1 MSEGFSAPPPP
12 PSGPP
17 PARVRPA
24 TVTAASWLLVI
35 VAVIAAV
42 YLIASVSAISD
53 YNAAFEE
60 AFAGTESEDFAGV
73 AAIIAAI
80 FTGGLYLLVA
90 VTLAILAIFNNQGR
104 NPARI
109 VTWIV
114 GGLGVCCGG
123 LNLVGT
129 ALGDVTANMGGT
141 EGAPDSEEMERILT
155 EHLPSWLEP
164 TLLTGNVLG
173 VLVAAAALVL
183 LALPPSNE
191 FFRKPREPF
200 EPPAPGY
207 PPPPGPPP
215 VG

>member
-1 MSEGFSAPPPP
+1 MSEGFGAPPPPPPP
-12 PSGPP
+12 PSGP

-35 VAVIAAV
+35 VAVIALV
-42 YLIASVSAISD
+42 YLIASLAAMSD
-53 YNAAFEE
+53 FNAAFEE

-73 AAIIAAI
+73 ASFFAAV
-80 FTGGLYLLVA
+80 FTGGIYLLVA
-90 VTLAILAIFNNQGR
+90 VTLAILAVFNNQGK

-109 VTWIV
+109 TTWIV

-123 LNLVGT
+123 LNLLGT
-129 ALGDVTANMGGT
+129 ALGDVSTSMGT
-141 EGAPDSEEMERILT
+141 SEDAPSQDEMEQILT
-155 EHLPSWLEP
+155 EHLPGWLEP

-173 VLVAAAALVL
+173 VLAVAVALVL

-191 FFRKPREPF
+191 FFRKPQPF

-207 PPPPGPPP
+207 PPPSPPP